1 MESFVTDR
9 LTTLRQL
16 IDTCVISVIRAFKT
30 HTATCRSALRT
41 LQDVDA
47 PIAGAVLNA
56 VNLQSHEY
64 SYYHYYYY
72 KREGYAPLTPQQQAA
87 LEAEQPPSPPPPN

>member
-1 MESFVTDR
+1 MVAVTDSAIVS
-9 LTTLRQL
+9 TLV
-16 IDTCVISVIRAFKT
+16 DGVIFVIRAFKT
-30 HTATCRSALRT
+30 HTATCKSALRT

-56 VNLQSHEY
+56 VNLKAQEY

-72 KREGYAPLTPQQQAA
+72 KREGYAPLTPLQQAA
-87 LEAEQPPSPPPPN
+87 LEAERQAPAPPN